1 MERDNAAKADI
12 YLADDVGIFAPSA
25 IRYIGSSE
33 AVLPFYPKTQ
43 QSLFGSSFADAIYPR
58 FHSKVPLSYL
68 TAVNKQTAPFRI
80 A

>member
-12 YLADDVGIFAPSA
+12 YLADGVGIFAPSA

-33 AVLPFYPKTQ
+33 AVLSFYSKTQ
-43 QSLFGSSFADAIYPR
+43 QSLFGPYFADAIYPR

-68 TAVNKQTAPFRI
+68 TAVNKQTAPFSI